1 FPTAAAVGYAVPSLR
16 DWRQHTISPLPAAAR
31 DGRAIRFVRGYPTS
45 SYTPEEPMQRRKFLA
60 TSLAA
65 SALAATQPASYL
77 DAAEEG
83 TKKGREFYQLR
94 RYHVLSGP
102 QRTLCDDFFSGAL
115 LPALKRLGIRP
126 VGVFDLTI
134 GPDTPTIYVLMP
146 GTSAETLATV
156 ETHLAKDAEYMK
168 AGAAFL
174 NAPAK
179 EPAFVRMESSFLQA
193 FEKWPK
199 LTPPAAS
206 KTRSPRIFELR
217 IYEGATD
224 QDHKRKVEM
233 MQSGEAEIF
242 SKAGVEQVFYS
253 DTLIGTRLPNLTYML
268 VFDSLADRDK
278 KWAAFRGSDEWKALS
293 TSPKY
298 AFEPIVSNI
307 TNVILTPT
315 AYSQI

>member
-1 FPTAAAVGYAVPSLR
+1 
-16 DWRQHTISPLPAAAR
+16 
-31 DGRAIRFVRGYPTS
+31 
-45 SYTPEEPMQRRKFLA
+45 MQRRKFLA
-60 TSLAA
+60 SSLAA

-77 DAAEEG
+77 GAAEDA
-83 TKKGREFYQLR
+83 TKKNGREFYQLR
-94 RYHVLSGP
+94 RYHIISGP
-102 QRTLCDDFFSGAL
+102 QRKLCDDFFSGVFI
-115 LPALKRLGIRP
+115 PALNRLNIGP

-146 GTSAETLATV
+146 GLSAETVATV
-156 ETHLAKDAEYMK
+156 ETHLAKDSEYMK
-168 AGAAFL
+168 AGEAFL

-179 EPAFVRMESSFLQA
+179 EPAFDRMESSFLQA

-199 LTPPAAS
+199 LIPPAAT
-206 KTRSPRIFELR
+206 KTRSPRVFELR

-233 MQSGEAEIF
+233 MQSGESEIF
-242 SKAGVEQVFYS
+242 TKAGVEQVFYS
-253 DTLIGTRLPNLTYML
+253 DTLVGTRLPNLTYML
-268 VFDSLADRDK
+268 AFDSLADRDK
-278 KWAAFRGSDEWKALS
+278 KWAAFRASDDWKKYSAQQR
-293 TSPKY
+293 Y